1 MVHVLAD
8 GSKVEAVAG
17 LVVPRTGA
25 TAAAYAL
32 LLNDERRRS

>member
-1 MVHVLAD
+1 MRHILAD

-17 LVVPRTGA
+17 LVVPHTGA

-32 LLNDERRRS
+32 LLNERRRS